1 MKKLFRLTVFVLLV
15 GGWATAIS
23 AVQVVRTQ
31 YRSIPYVIT
40 KEQIGFKDTYLD
52 TRAWTISDVK
62 QHPEM
67 VEHVLRL
74 NRADILANT
83 VPVQGA
89 DVAAQLQ
96 VAVMGSGTATASATH
111 QPTPL
116 DHVATGIQKIET
128 DVKARTP

>member
-1 MKKLFRLTVFVLLV
+1 MKKLFHLTVFVLLI

-83 VPVQGA
+83 VPVPGA
-89 DVAAQLQ
+89 DVGAQLQ
-96 VAVMGSGTATASATH
+96 LALVGSGTSTASATH
-111 QPTPL
+111 QPTVL
-116 DHVATGIQKIET
+116 DQAASVGQKIDKE
-128 DVKARTP
+128 VNARTP